1 MGSIEQNYETS
12 SDFGFRGHIKLDDLE
27 VNIEHRRYLFSTWV
41 ALVGGLLKSVKGI
54 CSVLVM
60 TWVYTDYMNAVIGA
74 LFMVKK
80 KGENEK
86 DDTAPEKINK
96 KLI

>member
-1 MGSIEQNYETS
+1 
-12 SDFGFRGHIKLDDLE
+12 
-27 VNIEHRRYLFSTWV
+27 
-41 ALVGGLLKSVKGI
+41 
-54 CSVLVM
+54 
-60 TWVYTDYMNAVIGA
+60 MNAVIGA

-96 KLI
+96 KLV

>member
-1 MGSIEQNYETS
+1 
-12 SDFGFRGHIKLDDLE
+12 
-27 VNIEHRRYLFSTWV
+27 
-41 ALVGGLLKSVKGI
+41 
-54 CSVLVM
+54 M